1 MPTVGI
7 YVPMGISR
15 TISQRWNIEPDHPL
29 FEELV
34 RSLCAE
40 ALEDEAGQAAVG
52 VELDPLC
59 PNKPIHKTG
68 HRCRRCGGG
77 R

>member
-7 YVPMGISR
+7 YVPMGTARAVAHRFSID
-15 TISQRWNIEPDHPL
+15 PDHPL

-40 ALEDEAGQAAVG
+40 ALDDVTGGRRADSPFDPGCANAA
-52 VELDPLC
+52 
-59 PNKPIHKTG
+59 IHKSGWT
-68 HRCRRCGGG
+68 CRRCYG